1 MATVLGFSQTTLAAE
16 FEIEIS
22 LETAP
27 AHIRNTTVVELAKK
41 IEEAAGGR
49 LAIKVFHGS
58 SKFRGKEEPTALAQN
73 ALDMGVTGNWYLGS
87 VISDFNITGLPMF
100 YGMPRD
106 KQYAVFDGEV
116 GQELNR
122 KLEEKLGVKV
132 LGRWLDLGFGSMF
145 FTDTRV
151 TSPEDLVG
159 MKMRVPGGAANSARY
174 QVLGASSVSIPFKE
188 VAQALQRGTV
198 DGMLSTHESV
208 RASKFWDAGVK
219 YAYDDYQAFYQY
231 VPMMSSK
238 AWNGLPAD
246 IQQIVLDA
254 WDANIDAGRK
264 IAAARQKS
272 AVEEERENG
281 IEVIVGSAEDLA
293 KMRAKLMQ
301 EQDRLVTELRIDPA
315 LVEKAKTALGL

>member
-1 MATVLGFSQTTLAAE
+1 
-16 FEIEIS
+16 
-22 LETAP
+22 
-27 AHIRNTTVVELAKK
+27 
-41 IEEAAGGR
+41 
-49 LAIKVFHGS
+49 
-58 SKFRGKEEPTALAQN
+58 
-73 ALDMGVTGNWYLGS
+73 
-87 VISDFNITGLPMF
+87 
-100 YGMPRD
+100 
-106 KQYAVFDGEV
+106 
-116 GQELNR
+116 
-122 KLEEKLGVKV
+122 
-132 LGRWLDLGFGSMF
+132 
-145 FTDTRV
+145 
-151 TSPEDLVG
+151 
-159 MKMRVPGGAANSARY
+159 
-174 QVLGASSVSIPFKE
+174 
-188 VAQALQRGTV
+188 
-198 DGMLSTHESV
+198 MLSTHESV